1 MIPLEYVSTVLIGI
15 ITVLSIII
23 LFLIIRLIAQNNIF
37 KNIDIIEFSTF
48 LRTNSLDGSIQVVAS
63 KVGDFLKESILCNK
77 IIFLRKKRGSLEL
90 NYYYG
95 INRFN
100 RREFNVNF
108 SKELDSRLRTDFLPK
123 SIKNLQDVIPEQI
136 FQRISDFGIDLYFPI
151 FWRDNLYGIYF
162 FKSKIKKQDQ
172 TFEFVIASFA
182 QALSSAYHIKWHET
196 KHVDLTDRIDKLVV
210 RSDSENKLLKQSFT
224 SILQLVKKRNP
235 EKLLQEFLDILYNS
249 LNLNK
254 AALIYTSNKG
264 EQSKVLI
271 KGVDNKYLNLIG
283 NHQIS
288 QLVTLVNKRGTFKI
302 ENLMARSTSKIEL
315 FKELSSLNLKYITH
329 FPLGNGLHSF
339 LAWSGEP
346 FVRINRK
353 LEFFKEYTG
362 VLFENAQTFEKIE
375 GLSFTD
381 GLTKLSNQRYFMK
394 RLYEEID
401 RCSRYKRKLGLVFFD
416 LDALKK
422 TNDMYGHLAGD
433 DILSQVADIL
443 RKSIRAIDIVARYG
457 GDEFCVIMPE
467 ADEGT
472 CVKFMQRLQKEVTQ
486 SDFVAEGVKGYLNCT
501 ISMGAAVYPNHAED
515 AKKLIYFADM
525 ALLKAKE
532 GGRDMFWLHQDQQ
545 AK

>member
-1 MIPLEYVSTVLIGI
+1 MIPLVNISTVLIGI

-23 LFLIIRLIAQNNIF
+23 LFLIIRLITQNNIF
-37 KNIDIIEFSTF
+37 NNIDTIEFSTF

-63 KVGDFLKESILCNK
+63 KVGDFLKKSVLCSK

-90 NYYYG
+90 NYYHG

-100 RREFNVNF
+100 SREFNIDYSN
-108 SKELDSRLRTDFLPK
+108 ELDSRLRTDFLPK
-123 SIKNLQDVIPEQI
+123 SIQNLQDVIPGQI
-136 FQRISDFGIDLYFPI
+136 YQRISDFGIDLYFPI
-151 FWRDNLYGIYF
+151 YWRDNLYGVYF
-162 FKSKIKKQDQ
+162 FKSKIKKYDQ
-172 TFEFVIASFA
+172 AFEFVIASFA

-196 KHVDLTDRIDKLVV
+196 KHIELTDRIDKLVV
-210 RSDSENKLLKQSFT
+210 RSDSESKLLKQSFI

-254 AALIYTSNKG
+254 AALIYTSNKD
-264 EQSKVLI
+264 EQTKILI
-271 KGVDNKYLNLIG
+271 KGVDDKYLNLIG
-283 NHQIS
+283 HHQIS
-288 QLVTLVNKRGTFKI
+288 QLVTLINKRGTFKI
-302 ENLMARSTSKIEL
+302 ENLVGTSNSKIKL
-315 FKELSSLNLKYITH
+315 FSDLSSLNLKYITH

-346 FVRINRK
+346 FVRINRR
-353 LEFFKEYTG
+353 LEFFKEHTG
-362 VLFENAQTFEKIE
+362 ILFENAQTFEKME
-375 GLSFTD
+375 DLSFTD
-381 GLTKLSNQRYFMK
+381 GLTKLANQRYFMK

-401 RCSRYKRKLGLVFFD
+401 RCHRYKRKLGLVFFD
-416 LDALKK
+416 LDALKQ

-433 DILSQVADIL
+433 DVLSQVADIL
-443 RKSIRAIDIVARYG
+443 RKSIRTIDIVARYG

-467 ADEGT
+467 ADEET

-486 SDFVAEGVKGYLNCT
+486 SDFVAEGVEGHLNCT

-515 AKKLIYFADM
+515 AKKLIYVADM

-532 GGRDMFWLHQDQQ
+532 GGRDMFWLYQDRQV
-545 AK
+545 